1 MIFPESPLQTYNSQ
15 LQKLCAPHTHLS
27 RYFRQW
33 QNRLCFLWLIWR
45 GKVVFTRCFSAEFT
59 IVWALGRK
67 CVLLAPSDISLLAM
81 WNLGEVQ
88 LPIASSRTAMQPV
101 RRLNGVISFLF
112 SIPFALFRA
121 KRARQRVTGSQ
132 QLSNNCNCN
141 CGCICK
147 QNACNIPTNPLD
159 LGTKLLFLFNLVS
172 GQNCC
177 PVRVYA
183 TTVPLFGSEFD
194 FSSYFWPCKA
204 YRKAE

>member
-1 MIFPESPLQTYNSQ
+1 MHRTLICQDISNNGRLGCVLYGSFDAERSFLQDASVRNSQ
-15 LQKLCAPHTHLS
+15 L
-27 RYFRQW
+27 YE
-33 QNRLCFLWLIWR
+33 LWVANAFCLLRRTYPCLQCGIS
-45 GKVVFTRCFSAEFT
+45 GKFSC
-59 IVWALGRK
+59 L
-67 CVLLAPSDISLLAM
+67 SLLQGRRC
-81 WNLGEVQ
+81 N
-88 LPIASSRTAMQPV
+88 
-101 RRLNGVISFLF
+101 RLNGVISFLF